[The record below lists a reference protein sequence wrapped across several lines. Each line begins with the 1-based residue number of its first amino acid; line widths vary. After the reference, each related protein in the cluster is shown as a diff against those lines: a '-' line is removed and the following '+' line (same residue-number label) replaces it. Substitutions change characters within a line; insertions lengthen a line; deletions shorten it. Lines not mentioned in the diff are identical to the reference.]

1 MPKHSP
7 IKYNP
12 NLSIK
17 DNAAKNGCTVGATIY
32 FKGKGGS
39 ATYWV
44 SSENETQY
52 KYALGL
58 KRGDFVR
65 IDEKFSK
72 LKDADNRLAT
82 VLNRLNY
89 PIDLTDE
96 ARDKYIAWLKR
107 NGVTIA
113 GEFIEK
119 GDLAG
124 LMGYEQY
131 GIITKNNIQK
141 LIDLATSKKK
151 VEISAYLLEQKSKL

>member
-1 MPKHSP
+1 MYGREEPL
-7 IKYNP
+7 N
-12 NLSIK
+12 
-17 DNAAKNGCTVGATIY
+17 VR
-32 FKGKGGS
+32 
-39 ATYWV
+39 
-44 SSENETQY
+44 E
-52 KYALGL
+52 ALQ
-58 KRGDFVR
+58 KAWRTKARFDFSC

-82 VLNRLNY
+82 VLNRLTY

-96 ARDKYIAWLKR
+96 AKEKYLAWLKR
-107 NGVTIA
+107 NGATIA

-124 LMGYEQY
+124 LMSYEQY
-131 GIITKNNIQK
+131 GILTKSNIQK